1 MSMMMNHTD
10 KEALE
15 RLLAWLDR
23 GLDKEISMLSC
34 VAPEDYNAQDT
45 LCGLIASLMND
56 VEFEIS
62 LREPPTPM

>member
-1 MSMMMNHTD
+1 MSMMMDHTD
-10 KEALE
+10 TEALE

-34 VAPEDYNAQDT
+34 VADEDYSAQDA

-62 LREPPTPM
+62 IRQPPTPM